1 MSKNKEYQKRLHELI
16 PGGAHTYSRGDDQ
29 YPSNAPTIL
38 ENGKGAYVWDAEGNK
53 FLDYGMGLRSVT
65 LGYDNDEVSKAAIAE
80 IHKGINLTRAS
91 VTELK
96 AAELM
101 IDLFPWAQMVK
112 FGKSGSTVTTA
123 AIKLARAYTGKKF
136 VAICAEHPFFTY
148 DDWFIGTTPMDKGIP
163 AENKAGSLRFN
174 YNNIASL
181 EKLFEENPN
190 QIACVILEP
199 ATFVS
204 PCVGCTI
211 NMLEKPH
218 CNSCSNK
225 EKNFLHQVKA
235 LCKKHNAVFI
245 LDEMITGFRYDL
257 QGAMKLY
264 DIEPDL
270 ATFGK
275 GMANGFPLSALI
287 GKKEIMNLGGILEEG
302 AERVFLISTTHGSE
316 MTSLGAFIKTVEV
329 YQKQNV
335 TDHLWDYGK
344 KLITGMNDIAKSLG
358 LGDYFE
364 AGGYPVSPVYFTKDK
379 DKNISLEFRTL
390 FSQEMIKGGV
400 LIPWVALSFAHGEEE
415 LKLTLRATEKA
426 LQVYKKAIDG
436 NIKDYL
442 VGNAIKPVFRKYN

>member
-1 MSKNKEYQKRLHELI
+1 MNYSQRLHHVI

-29 YPSNAPTIL
+29 YPSNAPSIL
-38 ENGKGAYVWDAEGNK
+38 EKGKGAYVWDAEGNK

-65 LGYDNDEVSKAAIAE
+65 LGYDYEEVSDAAIAE
-80 IHKGINLTRAS
+80 IRKGVNLTRAS
-91 VTELK
+91 VTELH

-101 IDLFPWAQMVK
+101 VSLFPWAEMVK

-123 AIKLARAYTGKKF
+123 AIKLARAYTGKKY

-148 DDWFIGTTPMDKGIP
+148 DDWFIGTTAMDKGIP

-181 EKLFEENPN
+181 EKLFDENKN

-204 PCVGCTI
+204 PCTECGK
-211 NMLEKPH
+211 NMLAKPH
-218 CNSCSNK
+218 CKTCGNK
-225 EKNFLHQVKA
+225 EKNFLQQVKA
-235 LCKKHNAVFI
+235 LCKKHDAVFI
-245 LDEMITGFRYDL
+245 LDEMITGFRFDL
-257 QGAMKLY
+257 HGAMKLY

-316 MTSLGAFIKTVEV
+316 MASLGAFIKSVEV
-329 YQKQNV
+329 YQKQPV
-335 TDHLWDYGK
+335 IDHLWNYGK
-344 KLITGMNDIAKSLG
+344 KMITGMNEIAESLG
-358 LGDYFE
+358 LADYFE
-364 AGGYPVSPVYFTKDK
+364 AGGYPCSPVYFTRDK
-379 DKNISLEFRTL
+379 EKSMSLAFRTL
-390 FSQEMIKGGV
+390 FSQEMIKNGV
-400 LIPWVALSFAHGEEE
+400 LIPWVALSYAHKEEE
-415 LKLTLRATEKA
+415 LKHTLLATEKA
-426 LQVYKKAIDG
+426 LEIYKKAING
-436 NIKDYL
+436 NIDDYL
-442 VGNAIKPVFRKYN
+442 VGKAIKPVFRKYN

>member
-1 MSKNKEYQKRLHELI
+1 MNYSQRLHNII

-29 YPSNAPTIL
+29 FPCNAPSIL
-38 ENGKGAYVWDAEGNK
+38 EKGKGAYVWDPDGNK

-65 LGYDNDEVSKAAIAE
+65 LGYDHEGVSDAAIAE
-80 IHKGINLTRAS
+80 IKKGNNLTRAC

-101 IDLFPWAQMVK
+101 ISQFPWADMVK

-123 AIKLARAYTGKKF
+123 AIKLARAYTGRKY

-163 AENKAGSLRFN
+163 NENKSGSLQFH
-174 YNNIASL
+174 YNNISSL
-181 EKLFEENPN
+181 EKLFTENPN

-204 PCVGCTI
+204 PCVECGK

-218 CNSCSNK
+218 CKTCGNK
-225 EKNFLHQVKA
+225 NKNFLHQVKA
-235 LCKKHNAVFI
+235 LCKKNNAVFI

-302 AERVFLISTTHGSE
+302 TERVFLISTTHGSE
-316 MTSLGAFIKTVEV
+316 MSSLGAFIKCVEV

-335 TDHLWDYGK
+335 ADHLWDYGK
-344 KLITGMNDIAKSLG
+344 KMITGMNTIAKSMG
-358 LGDYFE
+358 LADYFE
-364 AGGYPVSPVYFTKDK
+364 VGGYACSPVYFTRDK
-379 DKNISLEFRTL
+379 EKNISLAFRTL
-390 FSQEMIKGGV
+390 FSQEMIKSGV
-400 LIPWVALSFAHGEEE
+400 LIPWIALSYAHGEEE
-415 LKLTLRATEKA
+415 LNHTLMATEKA
-426 LQVYKKAIDG
+426 MQVYKDALNG
-436 NIKDYL
+436 NLDDYL
-442 VGNAIKPVFRKYN
+442 VGKAIKPVFRKYN

>member
-1 MSKNKEYQKRLHELI
+1 MNYSQRLHNII

-29 YPSNAPTIL
+29 FPCNAPSIL
-38 ENGKGAYVWDAEGNK
+38 EKGKGAYVWDPDGNK

-65 LGYDNDEVSKAAIAE
+65 LGYDHEGVSDAAIAE
-80 IHKGINLTRAS
+80 IKKGTNLTRAC

-101 IDLFPWAQMVK
+101 ISQFPWADMVK

-123 AIKLARAYTGKKF
+123 AIKLARAYTGRKY

-163 AENKAGSLRFN
+163 NENKSGSLQFH
-174 YNNIASL
+174 YNNISSL
-181 EKLFEENPN
+181 EKLFTENPN

-204 PCVGCTI
+204 PCVECGK

-218 CNSCSNK
+218 CKTCGNK
-225 EKNFLHQVKA
+225 NKNFLHQVKA
-235 LCKKHNAVFI
+235 LCKKNNAVFI

-302 AERVFLISTTHGSE
+302 TERVFLISTTHGSE
-316 MTSLGAFIKTVEV
+316 MSSLGAFIKCVEV

-335 TDHLWDYGK
+335 ADHLWDYGK
-344 KLITGMNDIAKSLG
+344 KMITGMNTIAKSMG
-358 LGDYFE
+358 LADYFE
-364 AGGYPVSPVYFTKDK
+364 VGGYACSPVYFTRDK
-379 DKNISLEFRTL
+379 EKNISLAFRTL
-390 FSQEMIKGGV
+390 FSQEMIKSGV
-400 LIPWVALSFAHGEEE
+400 LIPWIALSYAHGEEE
-415 LKLTLRATEKA
+415 LNHTLMATEKA
-426 LQVYKKAIDG
+426 MQVYKDALNG
-436 NIKDYL
+436 NLDDYL
-442 VGNAIKPVFRKYN
+442 VGKAIKPVFRKYN